1 MKKNSKKSTNKPR
14 ERPLRPSPGGL
25 YQTDG
30 KNIYM
35 TPELAKNVKEIFQ
48 ELLEKFP
55 ELKKKARGE
64 K

>member
-1 MKKNSKKSTNKPR
+1 MKKNSKKSTNCPR
-14 ERPLRPSPGGL
+14 ERPPRRRL

-35 TPELAKNVKEIFQ
+35 TPELAKNVDEIFK

-55 ELKKKARGE
+55 ELKARGE

>member
-14 ERPLRPSPGGL
+14 ERPPRRRL
-25 YQTDG
+25 YRTEG
-30 KNIYM
+30 NTIFM
-35 TPELAKNVKEIFQ
+35 TPELAKNVDEIFQ
-48 ELLEKFP
+48 ELFKKFP

>member
-1 MKKNSKKSTNKPR
+1 MKKCSKNSTNKPR
-14 ERPLRPSPGGL
+14 ERPPRRRL

-55 ELKKKARGE
+55 ELKKKARE
-64 K
+64 KK